1 MNANLEKLL
10 KMANV
15 TTTQNIE
22 VRENFIMFKN
32 GDSGF
37 YPLAK
42 IYDKYIEVLWLEL
55 DDIEMDLYVR
65 RDNRGEYDWLARIP
79 FENINETEFEIY
91 AKDLRDAILPNY
103 KMAKA
108 VSAARNE
115 FWKTYHPIMEDK

>member
-10 KMANV
+10 EMAKV

-55 DDIEMDLYVR
+55 DDIEMDLYVH

-79 FENINETEFEIY
+79 FENLNETEFEVY
-91 AKDLRDAILPNY
+91 AKDLRDTILQNY

-108 VSAARNE
+108 ISAARNE
-115 FWKTYHPIMEDK
+115 FWKTYNAVMEGK

>member
-10 KMANV
+10 KMAKV
-15 TTTQNIE
+15 TTTNNIE
-22 VRENFIMFKN
+22 VRDNFVLYKN
-32 GDSGF
+32 GDSSF

-55 DDIEMDLYVR
+55 NDIEMDLYVR
-65 RDNRGEYDWLARIP
+65 RDNRGNYDWLTRVP
-79 FENINETEFEIY
+79 FENLNETEFEIY
-91 AKDLRDAILPNY
+91 AKDLRDTMVTNY

-115 FWKTYHPIMEDK
+115 FWKTYHAVMEGK

>member
-10 KMANV
+10 EMAKV

-55 DDIEMDLYVR
+55 DDIEMDLYVH

-79 FENINETEFEIY
+79 FENLNETEFEIY
-91 AKDLRDAILPNY
+91 AKDLRDAILKNY

-108 VSAARNE
+108 ISAARNE
-115 FWKTYHPIMEDK
+115 FWKTYNAVMEGK

>member
-10 KMANV
+10 EMAKV

-22 VRENFIMFKN
+22 IRENFIMFKN

-79 FENINETEFEIY
+79 FENLNETEFEIY
-91 AKDLRDAILPNY
+91 AKDLRDTILQNY

-115 FWKTYHPIMEDK
+115 FWKTYNAVMESK

>member
-10 KMANV
+10 EMAKV

-42 IYDKYIEVLWLEL
+42 IYDKYVEVLWLEL

-65 RDNRGEYDWLARIP
+65 RDNRGEYDLLARIP
-79 FENINETEFEIY
+79 FENLNETEFEIY
-91 AKDLRDAILPNY
+91 AKDLRDTILQNY

-108 VSAARNE
+108 ISVARNE
-115 FWKTYHPIMEDK
+115 FWKTYNAVMESK

>member
-1 MNANLEKLL
+1 MNENLEKLL
-10 KMANV
+10 KMAKV
-15 TTTQNIE
+15 TTTKNIV

-55 DDIEMDLYVR
+55 NDIELDLYVR
-65 RDNRGEYDWLARIP
+65 RNNRGEYDWLARVP
-79 FENINETEFEIY
+79 FENLNETEMEIY
-91 AKDLRDAILPNY
+91 SKDLRDTILPNY

-108 VSAARNE
+108 ISAARNE
-115 FWKTYHPIMEDK
+115 FWKTYHAVMEGK

>member
-10 KMANV
+10 KMAEV
-15 TTTQNIE
+15 TTTKNI
-22 VRENFIMFKN
+22 VIRDNFIMYKN

-55 DDIEMDLYVR
+55 NDIEMDLYVR
-65 RDNRGEYDWLARIP
+65 RDNRGNYDWLTR
-79 FENINETEFEIY
+79 FSYVNLNETEMKIY
-91 AKDLRDAILPNY
+91 AKTLHDTIFKNY

-108 VSAARNE
+108 VSVARNA
-115 FWKTYHPIMEDK
+115 FWETYYAVMEGK

>member
-10 KMANV
+10 EMAKV

-55 DDIEMDLYVR
+55 DDIEMDLYVH

-79 FENINETEFEIY
+79 FENLNETEFEVY
-91 AKDLRDAILPNY
+91 AKDLRETMFTNY

-115 FWKTYHPIMEDK
+115 FWKTYNAVMESK

>member
-10 KMANV
+10 KMAKV

-55 DDIEMDLYVR
+55 NDIEMDLYVR
-65 RDNRGEYDWLARIP
+65 RDNRGEYDWLARVP
-79 FENINETEFEIY
+79 YENLNETEFEVY
-91 AKDLRDAILPNY
+91 AKDLRETMFTNY

-115 FWKTYHPIMEDK
+115 FWKTYHAVMEGK

>member
-10 KMANV
+10 EMAKV

-42 IYDKYIEVLWLEL
+42 IYDKYVEVLWLEL
-55 DDIEMDLYVR
+55 DDIEMDLYVH

-79 FENINETEFEIY
+79 FENLNETEFEVY
-91 AKDLRDAILPNY
+91 AKYLRDTILKNY

-115 FWKTYHPIMEDK
+115 FWKTYNAVMESK

>member
-1 MNANLEKLL
+1 MNANIEKLL
-10 KMANV
+10 EMAKV

-42 IYDKYIEVLWLEL
+42 IYDKYIEVLLLEL

-79 FENINETEFEIY
+79 FENLNETEFEVY
-91 AKDLRDAILPNY
+91 AKDLRDTILQNY

-115 FWKTYHPIMEDK
+115 FWKTYNAVMDSK

>member
-1 MNANLEKLL
+1 MNANIEKLL
-10 KMANV
+10 EMAKV

-65 RDNRGEYDWLARIP
+65 RDNRGEYDWLARVP
-79 FENINETEFEIY
+79 FENLNETEFEVY
-91 AKDLRDAILPNY
+91 AKDLRDTILQNY

-108 VSAARNE
+108 ISAARNE
-115 FWKTYHPIMEDK
+115 FWKTYNAVMESK

>member
-10 KMANV
+10 EMAKV

-55 DDIEMDLYVR
+55 DDIEMDLYVH

-79 FENINETEFEIY
+79 FENLNETEFEVY

-115 FWKTYHPIMEDK
+115 FWKTYNAVMESK

>member
-10 KMANV
+10 EMAKV

-22 VRENFIMFKN
+22 IRENFIMFKN

-42 IYDKYIEVLWLEL
+42 IYDKYVEVLWLEL

-65 RDNRGEYDWLARIP
+65 RNQYGEYDWLARIP
-79 FENINETEFEIY
+79 FENLNETEFEIY

-115 FWKTYHPIMEDK
+115 FWKTYNAVMDSK

>member
-10 KMANV
+10 KMAKV

-22 VRENFIMFKN
+22 VRNNFIMFKN

-55 DDIEMDLYVR
+55 NDIEMDLYVR
-65 RDNRGEYDWLARIP
+65 RDNRGEYDWLARVP
-79 FENINETEFEIY
+79 FENLNETEFEIY
-91 AKDLRDAILPNY
+91 AKDLRDTMVTNY

-108 VSAARNE
+108 ISAARNE
-115 FWKTYHPIMEDK
+115 FWKTYHAIMEGK

>member
-10 KMANV
+10 KMAKV

-22 VRENFIMFKN
+22 VRENFIMYKN

-37 YPLAK
+37 YPIAK

-79 FENINETEFEIY
+79 FENLNETEFEIY

-103 KMAKA
+103 KMSKA
-108 VSAARNE
+108 ISAARNE
-115 FWKTYHPIMEDK
+115 FWKTYNAVMESK

>member
-10 KMANV
+10 EIAKV

-79 FENINETEFEIY
+79 FENLNETEFEIY
-91 AKDLRDAILPNY
+91 AKDLRDVILPNY

-115 FWKTYHPIMEDK
+115 FWKTYNAVMESK

>member
-1 MNANLEKLL
+1 MNANLEKLME
-10 KMANV
+10 MAKV

-55 DDIEMDLYVR
+55 DDIEMDLYVH

-79 FENINETEFEIY
+79 FENLNETEFEIY

-115 FWKTYHPIMEDK
+115 FWKTYHAVMEGK

>member
-1 MNANLEKLL
+1 MNANIEKLL
-10 KMANV
+10 EMAKV

-79 FENINETEFEIY
+79 FENLNETEFEIY
-91 AKDLRDAILPNY
+91 AKDLRDVILPNY

-108 VSAARNE
+108 ISAARNE
-115 FWKTYHPIMEDK
+115 FWKTYNAVMESK

>member
-10 KMANV
+10 EMAKV

-42 IYDKYIEVLWLEL
+42 IYDKYVEVLWLEL
-55 DDIEMDLYVR
+55 DDIEMDLYVH

-79 FENINETEFEIY
+79 FENLNETEFEVY
-91 AKDLRDAILPNY
+91 AKDLRDTILQNY

-108 VSAARNE
+108 ISAARNE
-115 FWKTYHPIMEDK
+115 FWKTYNAVMEGK

>member
-10 KMANV
+10 EMAKV
-15 TTTQNIE
+15 ATTQNIE

-55 DDIEMDLYVR
+55 DDIEMDLYVH

-79 FENINETEFEIY
+79 FENLNETEFEIY
-91 AKDLRDAILPNY
+91 AKDLSDAILPNY

-108 VSAARNE
+108 ISAARNE
-115 FWKTYHPIMEDK
+115 FWKTYNAVMESK

>member
-10 KMANV
+10 EMAKV

-42 IYDKYIEVLWLEL
+42 IYDKYVEVLWLEL
-55 DDIEMDLYVR
+55 DDIEMDLYVH

-79 FENINETEFEIY
+79 FENLNETEFEVY

-115 FWKTYHPIMEDK
+115 FWKTYNAVMESK

>member
-10 KMANV
+10 KMAKV

-55 DDIEMDLYVR
+55 NDIEMDLYVR
-65 RDNRGEYDWLARIP
+65 RDNRGEYDFLARVP
-79 FENINETEFEIY
+79 YENLNETEMKIY
-91 AKDLRDAILPNY
+91 AKTLHDTIFKNY

-108 VSAARNE
+108 VSVARNA
-115 FWKTYHPIMEDK
+115 FWETYHAVMEGK

>member
-10 KMANV
+10 EMAKV

-79 FENINETEFEIY
+79 FENLNETEFEVY
-91 AKDLRDAILPNY
+91 AKDLRDTILQNY

-108 VSAARNE
+108 ISAARNE
-115 FWKTYHPIMEDK
+115 FWKTYNAVMESK

>member
-10 KMANV
+10 KMAKV

-79 FENINETEFEIY
+79 FENLNETEFEIY
-91 AKDLRDAILPNY
+91 AKDLRDVILPNY

-115 FWKTYHPIMEDK
+115 FWKTYNAVMESK

>member
-1 MNANLEKLL
+1 MNENLEKLL
-10 KMANV
+10 KMAKV
-15 TTTQNIE
+15 TTTQNIV

-55 DDIEMDLYVR
+55 NDIEMDLYVR
-65 RDNRGEYDWLARIP
+65 RNNRGEYDWLARVP
-79 FENINETEFEIY
+79 FENLNETEMEVY
-91 AKDLRDAILPNY
+91 AKDLRDTIVKNY

-108 VSAARNE
+108 ISAARNE
-115 FWKTYHPIMEDK
+115 FWKTYHAIMEGK

>member
-1 MNANLEKLL
+1 
-10 KMANV
+10 MAKV

-42 IYDKYIEVLWLEL
+42 IYDKYVEVLWLEL
-55 DDIEMDLYVR
+55 NDIEMDLYVR
-65 RDNRGEYDWLARIP
+65 RNQYGEYDWLARVP
-79 FENINETEFEIY
+79 FENLNETEFENSSKY
-91 AKDLRDAILPNY
+91 LRDTILPNY

-108 VSAARNE
+108 ISAARNE
-115 FWKTYHPIMEDK
+115 FWKTYNAVMEGK

>member
-1 MNANLEKLL
+1 MNANIEKLL
-10 KMANV
+10 EMAKV

-42 IYDKYIEVLWLEL
+42 IYDKYIEVLLLEL

-65 RDNRGEYDWLARIP
+65 RDNRGEYDWLARVP
-79 FENINETEFEIY
+79 FENLNETEFEIY

-115 FWKTYHPIMEDK
+115 FCKTYNAVMESK

>member
-10 KMANV
+10 EMAKV

-42 IYDKYIEVLWLEL
+42 IYDKYVEVLWLEL

-79 FENINETEFEIY
+79 FENLNETEFEIY
-91 AKDLRDAILPNY
+91 AKDLRDVILPNY

-115 FWKTYHPIMEDK
+115 FWKTYNAVMEGK

>member
-1 MNANLEKLL
+1 
-10 KMANV
+10 MAKV

-22 VRENFIMFKN
+22 IRENFIMFKN

-55 DDIEMDLYVR
+55 NDIEMDLYVR
-65 RDNRGEYDWLARIP
+65 RNQYGEYDFLIRVP
-79 FENINETEFEIY
+79 YENLNETEFEVY
-91 AKDLRDAILPNY
+91 AKDLSDTILPNY

-115 FWKTYHPIMEDK
+115 FWKTYNAVMDSK

>member
-1 MNANLEKLL
+1 
-10 KMANV
+10 MAKV

-22 VRENFIMFKN
+22 IRENFIMFKN

-55 DDIEMDLYVR
+55 NDIEMDLYVR
-65 RDNRGEYDWLARIP
+65 RNQYGEYDFLIRVP
-79 FENINETEFEIY
+79 YENLNETEFEIH
-91 AKDLRDAILPNY
+91 AKDLRDTILPNY

-115 FWKTYHPIMEDK
+115 FWKTYNAVMDSK

>member
-10 KMANV
+10 EMAKV

-22 VRENFIMFKN
+22 IRENFIMFKN

-42 IYDKYIEVLWLEL
+42 IYDKYIEVLLLEL

-65 RDNRGEYDWLARIP
+65 RDNRGEYDWLARVP
-79 FENINETEFEIY
+79 FENLNETEFEIY
-91 AKDLRDAILPNY
+91 AKDLRDVILPNY

-115 FWKTYHPIMEDK
+115 FWKTYNAVMESK

>member
-1 MNANLEKLL
+1 MNENLEKLL
-10 KMANV
+10 KMAKV

-22 VRENFIMFKN
+22 VRENFIMYKN

-55 DDIEMDLYVR
+55 NDIELDLYVR
-65 RDNRGEYDWLARIP
+65 RNNRGEYDWLARVP
-79 FENINETEFEIY
+79 FENLNETEMEVY
-91 AKDLRDAILPNY
+91 AKDLRETIVKNY

-108 VSAARNE
+108 ISAARNE
-115 FWKTYHPIMEDK
+115 FWKTYHAVMEGK

>member
-10 KMANV
+10 KMAKV

-22 VRENFIMFKN
+22 VRENFIMYKN

-42 IYDKYIEVLWLEL
+42 IYDKYIEVLWLEMN
-55 DDIEMDLYVR
+55 DIEMDLYVR
-65 RDNRGEYDWLARIP
+65 RDNRGNYDFLARVP
-79 FENINETEFEIY
+79 YDNLNETEFEIY
-91 AKDLRDAILPNY
+91 AKDLRDTILPNY

-115 FWKTYHPIMEDK
+115 FWKTYKAVMEGK

>member
-1 MNANLEKLL
+1 MNANLEKLME
-10 KMANV
+10 MAKV

-55 DDIEMDLYVR
+55 DDIEMDLYVH

-79 FENINETEFEIY
+79 FENLNETEFEIY

-115 FWKTYHPIMEDK
+115 FWKTYNAVMESK

>member
-10 KMANV
+10 KMAKV
-15 TTTQNIE
+15 TTTQNIV

-55 DDIEMDLYVR
+55 NDIEMDLYVR
-65 RDNRGEYDWLARIP
+65 RDKRGNYDWLTR
-79 FENINETEFEIY
+79 FSYENLNETEMKIH
-91 AKDLRDAILPNY
+91 AKYLRETMFTNY

-108 VSAARNE
+108 ISAARNE
-115 FWKTYHPIMEDK
+115 FWKTYHAVMEGK

>member
-10 KMANV
+10 KMAKV

-22 VRENFIMFKN
+22 VRENFIVYKN

-42 IYDKYIEVLWLEL
+42 IYEKYIEVLWLEMN
-55 DDIEMDLYVR
+55 DIEMDLYVR
-65 RDNRGEYDWLARIP
+65 RDNRGNYDFLARVP
-79 FENINETEFEIY
+79 YENLNETEFEIY
-91 AKDLRDAILPNY
+91 AKDLRDTILPNY

-115 FWKTYHPIMEDK
+115 FWKTYHAVMEGK

>member
-10 KMANV
+10 KMAKV

-22 VRENFIMFKN
+22 IRENFIMFKN

-79 FENINETEFEIY
+79 FENLNETEFEIY
-91 AKDLRDAILPNY
+91 AKDLRDVILPNY

-115 FWKTYHPIMEDK
+115 FWKTYNAVMDSK